1 MYAHSKTKIAGMD
14 NNPKCG
20 QMSLRIYC
28 VHCGLPTCGYRMY
41 THIHASMLNGD
52 IRYILKTITC

>member
-52 IRYILKTITC
+52 IGTY